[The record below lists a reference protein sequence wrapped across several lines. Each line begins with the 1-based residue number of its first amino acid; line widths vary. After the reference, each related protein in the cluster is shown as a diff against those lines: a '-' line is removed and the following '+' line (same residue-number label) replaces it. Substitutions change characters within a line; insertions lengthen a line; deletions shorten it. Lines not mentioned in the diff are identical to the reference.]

1 MGITQHHTNTNIMWA
16 LLAAVA
22 ATTLVAWKFN
32 QRIRAH
38 VAMRKAFEVQEAAS
52 RPLDSAAVSIVRV
65 LAMPAD
71 ALMRL
76 GRELQK
82 LSEPVL
88 SEDQL
93 ELARRWLCWGRHP
106 WTQ

>member
-1 MGITQHHTNTNIMWA
+1 MWA